1 MNARPEAWIRQANH
15 ELAFA
20 RLAKDYGFMAQACYH
35 ASQAAEKALKGAL
48 LELGI
53 EPPHTPVLNDLVQLL
68 ENEGL
73 KVATLNALPLRGL
86 SRIAI
91 QSRYP
96 VDTTP
101 PADLFDLADAEQ
113 AIKTAE
119 AVLDVVAGFDAYVF
133 EGFQAITSAKR
144 SCTPRRST
152 GESEPSEPKTKRWSS
167 VNNLKRTTHGMCNPA
182 DLRSSMGL
190 SDDQ

>member
-1 MNARPEAWIRQANH
+1 MNSRPEAWLKQAHND
-15 ELAFA
+15 LALA
-20 RLAKDYGFMAQACYH
+20 RLAKDNGFMAQACYH

-53 EPPHTPVLNDLVQLL
+53 EPPHTHVLNDLVQQL

-73 KVATLNALPLRGL
+73 KVATLNDLPLRGL
-86 SRIAI
+86 SRMAI

-101 PADLFDLADAEQ
+101 PADLFDLADADQ

-119 AVLDVVAGFDAYVF
+119 AVLDVVAGFDDEV
-133 EGFQAITSAKR
+133 E
-144 SCTPRRST
+144 
-152 GESEPSEPKTKRWSS
+152 
-167 VNNLKRTTHGMCNPA
+167 
-182 DLRSSMGL
+182 
-190 SDDQ
+190 